1 MKTAVLTLAL
11 TLLVGWCPVRAETLP
26 WETRLPFKEA
36 TITYRLEGSEQGQE
50 KVFVKDYGKIRASHR
65 TSQTTV
71 MGQNTTTETI
81 EITDADW
88 VTTYDLAKRT
98 GSRVTNPGK
107 LYREEYTRLSDS
119 EKKNVEQN
127 AQQLGGAMM
136 GQFGGSVKQS
146 STKILGYDA
155 DVTSVGNMSTVYL
168 LRGTDLVLRS
178 EMSIMGLRS
187 TVEATAIDTTTPV
200 PASAFV
206 PPAGI
211 SATVDQEGE
220 EMMALTVRQ
229 MMATLKSPEGVES
242 LKKQAGG
249 LLPAGLPQSLEK
261 GIPASKEEQEQM
273 RQEMEQ
279 GLEMLKQML
288 PQK

>member
-1 MKTAVLTLAL
+1 
-11 TLLVGWCPVRAETLP
+11 
-26 WETRLPFKEA
+26 
-36 TITYRLEGSEQGQE
+36 
-50 KVFVKDYGKIRASHR
+50 
-65 TSQTTV
+65 
-71 MGQNTTTETI
+71 
-81 EITDADW
+81 
-88 VTTYDLAKRT
+88 
-98 GSRVTNPGK
+98 
-107 LYREEYTRLSDS
+107 
-119 EKKNVEQN
+119 
-127 AQQLGGAMM
+127 
-136 GQFGGSVKQS
+136 
-146 STKILGYDA
+146 
-155 DVTSVGNMSTVYL
+155 
-168 LRGTDLVLRS
+168 
-178 EMSIMGLRS
+178 MGLRS

-200 PASAFV
+200 PASAFA

-211 SATVDQEGE
+211 TATVDQEGE

>member
-1 MKTAVLTLAL
+1 M
-11 TLLVGWCPVRAETLP
+11 
-26 WETRLPFKEA
+26 
-36 TITYRLEGSEQGQE
+36 
-50 KVFVKDYGKIRASHR
+50 
-65 TSQTTV
+65 
-71 MGQNTTTETI
+71 
-81 EITDADW
+81 
-88 VTTYDLAKRT
+88 
-98 GSRVTNPGK
+98 
-107 LYREEYTRLSDS
+107 
-119 EKKNVEQN
+119 
-127 AQQLGGAMM
+127 
-136 GQFGGSVKQS
+136 
-146 STKILGYDA
+146 
-155 DVTSVGNMSTVYL
+155 
-168 LRGTDLVLRS
+168 RS

-187 TVEATAIDTTTPV
+187 TVEATAIDTNTPV
-200 PASAFV
+200 PASAFA